1 MAKGGLSKRTTYN
14 KGGGHRTT
22 ITQNTKNG
30 TTHSYSDGGDHSR
43 TTISHKPNGRIVRTI
58 TERHGGG
65 YTSRTTKTISGKSL
79 PKNKRKE
86 TYQRSNYRTKQ
97 NSYGNEGL
105 IDLIIGCLFLVKWLV
120 TKKWFWIG
128 LGAYL
133 LYAGI
138 VNVLQ
143 ANIGY

>member
-14 KGGGHRTT
+14 EGGGHRTT
-22 ITQNTKNG
+22 VTQNTKNG
-30 TTHSYSDGGDHSR
+30 TTYSYSDGDSHSR

-79 PKNKRKE
+79 PKNKREEKC
-86 TYQRSNYRTKQ
+86 QRSNRRAKQ
-97 NSYGNEGL
+97 NSYDNDGL
-105 IDLIIGCLFLVKWLV
+105 IDLIIGCLLLVKWLV

-128 LGAYL
+128 LGLYL
-133 LYAGI
+133 IYAVI
-138 VNVLQ
+138 L
-143 ANIGY
+143 NII

>member
-43 TTISHKPNGRIVRTI
+43 ITISHKPNGRIVRTI

-65 YTSRTTKTISGKSL
+65 YTSRTTKTVKNERSKSYSR
-79 PKNKRKE
+79 P
-86 TYQRSNYRTKQ
+86 RTKQ

-128 LGAYL
+128 LGIYL
-133 LYAGI
+133 LYAGS
-138 VNVLQ
+138 VTVLQ
-143 ANIGY
+143 ANIDY

>member
-14 KGGGHRTT
+14 KGSGHRIT

-58 TERHGGG
+58 TERHGDG
-65 YTSRTTKTISGKSL
+65 YTSRTSQTVKNERSKSYSRPL
-79 PKNKRKE
+79 P
-86 TYQRSNYRTKQ
+86 RTKQ

-128 LGAYL
+128 LGIYL
-133 LYAGI
+133 LYAGS
-138 VNVLQ
+138 VTVLQ
-143 ANIGY
+143 ANIDY

>member
-14 KGGGHRTT
+14 QGNGRRTT
-22 ITQNTKNG
+22 VTQNTKNG

-43 TTISHKPNGRIVRTI
+43 TTISHKPDGRIVRTI

-65 YTSRTTKTISGKSL
+65 YVSRTSHTISGKSL
-79 PKNKRKE
+79 PKKKRE
-86 TYQRSNYRTKQ
+86 ESYSRPRTRR
-97 NSYGNEGL
+97 NSPD
-105 IDLIIGCLFLVKWLV
+105 IDGMAVIDMIIGSILLVKWLV
-120 TKKWFWIG
+120 TKKWFWFG
-128 LGAYL
+128 LGTYL

>member
-1 MAKGGLSKRTTYN
+1 MAKGGMSKRTTYN

-43 TTISHKPNGRIVRTI
+43 ITISHKPNGRIVRTI

-105 IDLIIGCLFLVKWLV
+105 IDLINYRLF
-120 TKKWFWIG
+120 I
-128 LGAYL
+128 LGEMVSYEKM
-133 LYAGI
+133 
-138 VNVLQ
+138 VLDRTWH
-143 ANIGY
+143 ISTICW

>member
-43 TTISHKPNGRIVRTI
+43 ITISHKPNGRIVRTI
-58 TERHGGG
+58 TERYGGG
-65 YTSRTTKTISGKSL
+65 YTSRTSQTVSGKKERQKSYSRPL
-79 PKNKRKE
+79 P
-86 TYQRSNYRTKQ
+86 RTRG
-97 NSYGNEGL
+97 NSPDGL
-105 IDLIIGCLFLVKWLV
+105 GLGDVIIGCLLLVKWLV

-128 LGAYL
+128 LGIYL
-133 LYAGI
+133 IYAAI
-138 VNVLQ
+138 L
-143 ANIGY
+143 NII

>member
-43 TTISHKPNGRIVRTI
+43 ITISHKPNGRIVRTI
-58 TERHGGG
+58 TERYGGG
-65 YTSRTTKTISGKSL
+65 YISRTTQTVSGK
-79 PKNKRKE
+79 KE
-86 TYQRSNYRTKQ
+86 RQKSYSRPLRRTRG
-97 NSYGNEGL
+97 NSSDGL
-105 IDLIIGCLFLVKWLV
+105 ELVDAIIGCLLLAKWLV

-128 LGAYL
+128 LGIYL
-133 LYAGI
+133 IYAAI
-138 VNVLQ
+138 LNT
-143 ANIGY
+143 I

>member
-14 KGGGHRTT
+14 KGSGHRIT

-43 TTISHKPNGRIVRTI
+43 TTISHRPDGRIVRTI

-65 YTSRTTKTISGKSL
+65 YTSRTSQTVSGK
-79 PKNKRKE
+79 KE
-86 TYQRSNYRTKQ
+86 RQKSYSRPLRRTRG
-97 NSYGNEGL
+97 NSSDGL
-105 IDLIIGCLFLVKWLV
+105 ELVDAIIGCLLLVKWLV
-120 TKKWFWIG
+120 TKKWFWFAVG
-128 LGAYL
+128 TYL
-133 LYAGI
+133 IYVAI

>member
-14 KGGGHRTT
+14 TGGGHRTT

-43 TTISHKPNGRIVRTI
+43 TTISHKPDGRIVRT
-58 TERHGGG
+58 TTVLHGDG
-65 YTSRTTKTISGKSL
+65 YTSRTSQTVSGK
-79 PKNKRKE
+79 KE
-86 TYQRSNYRTKQ
+86 RQKSYSRPLHRTRG
-97 NSYGNEGL
+97 NSSDGL
-105 IDLIIGCLFLVKWLV
+105 ELVDAIIGCLLLVKWLV

-128 LGAYL
+128 LGTYL
-133 LYAGI
+133 LYAAI

-143 ANIGY
+143 TNIGY

>member
-43 TTISHKPNGRIVRTI
+43 TTISHKPDGRIVRTI

-65 YTSRTTKTISGKSL
+65 YISRTSQTVKNERSKSYSR
-79 PKNKRKE
+79 PRI
-86 TYQRSNYRTKQ
+86 KQ

-128 LGAYL
+128 LGIYL
-133 LYAGI
+133 LYAGS
-138 VNVLQ
+138 VTVLQ
-143 ANIGY
+143 ANIDY